1 MRGKAERGPR
11 DSGGVVQLTVPAQPE
26 YVAVA
31 RLFVSSLA
39 AARRALSEERIHD
52 LKLAVSEACTNAV
65 EACGPDPS
73 GKGVVVR
80 WEEGD
85 DFLQVT
91 VEDRGP
97 GFDPEQLPEH
107 PPVIDPDRLT
117 RERGLGIPLI
127 RTLVD
132 DVSFTP
138 SSAGTVVKLVMHC
151 GTSVRA
157 ERSA

>member
-1 MRGKAERGPR
+1 
-11 DSGGVVQLTVPAQPE
+11 VV
-26 YVAVA
+26 

-39 AARRALSEERIHD
+39 AARRTLSEERIHD

-65 EACGPDPS
+65 EACRSDS
-73 GKGVVVR
+73 SDKGVVVR

-97 GFDPEQLPEH
+97 GFDPDKLPDR
-107 PPVIDPDRLT
+107 PVIDSDRLS

-138 SSAGTVVKLVMHC
+138 SSDGTLVKMVMHC
-151 GTSVRA
+151 ESATHT